1 MNHRIK
7 VNTNLCKTFTVAKR
21 TLKKVLEDH
30 KVVSF
35 DLETRSIFSK
45 KEREIYTKELG
56 DTEHL
61 SYKEIN
67 DLMLASNSSGLSHP
81 SIVDVTH
88 VIIGTSKEDAVVMI
102 TRNIR
107 EVRALFNMIID
118 SGIKTVI
125 HNATFDLSLVKYATG
140 GKIFKDIED
149 TSLMAKVLL
158 NDCNNYNSKTG
169 LKHLMS
175 KYYDPSWAVEVDY
188 EVTDLTNKKFIK
200 YCTIDGC
207 SVMYL
212 YELLQKER
220 HESN

>member
-1 MNHRIK
+1 MNNRIK
-7 VNTNLCKTFTVAKR
+7 VKTTLCKTFTVAKR
-21 TLKKVLEDH
+21 VLEKVLEENS
-30 KVVSF
+30 VISF

-45 KEREIYTKELG
+45 EERAAYTEELKHTG
-56 DTEHL
+56 HL

-88 VIIGTSKEDAVVMI
+88 IIIGTSKEEAVVII

-107 EVRALFNMIID
+107 EVRALFKILLEADVKIL
-118 SGIKTVI
+118 I
-125 HNATFDLSLVKYATG
+125 HNATFDLSIVKYNTG

-169 LKHLMS
+169 LKHLMG
-175 KYYDPSWAVEVDY
+175 KYYDPGWSVEVDY
-188 EVTDLTNKKFIK
+188 EVSDLANKKFIK
-200 YCTIDGC
+200 YCTLDGC

-212 YELLQKER
+212 YELLEKER
-220 HESN
+220 YEPD